1 MKRLVCK
8 RCATCK
14 KIKGIAEYTKRTRSA
29 DGLNY
34 ECKMCVKK
42 YHKKWQKENRDKV
55 KKNQEDFYKRHGM
68 TKSQYNK
75 KYYNKSGY
83 DKKYYEK
90 NREKILKY
98 KKELFEKNP
107 HWHNS
112 KRVLARLRKSGAAPK
127 WLDKD
132 MLMEIDSFYEC
143 AKALKTVRGI
153 QYEVDHIIP
162 LNSDYVCGL
171 HVPWNLQILTK
182 EENIEKGNSISN

>member
-42 YHKKWQKENRDKV
+42 YHRKWQKENKDKV
-55 KKNQEDFYKRHGM
+55 KKIQEAFFKRHAT
-68 TKSQYNK
+68 TKSEYQKDWQKEYNKMNYQRYKEARK
-75 KYYNKSGY
+75 KYY
-83 DKKYYEK
+83 
-90 NREKILKY
+90 
-98 KKELFEKNP
+98 KEYFEKYP
-107 HWHNS
+107 HRHTS
-112 KRVLARLRKSGAAPK
+112 KRVLADMRKSGAAPK

-162 LNSDYVCGL
+162 LISKYVCGL

-182 EENIEKGNSISN
+182 EENREKGNSISS